1 MTAGWSREQIAAR
14 AARELRDG
22 ECVNL
27 GIGLPTRV
35 ADHLPAQVDV
45 VVHSENGILGVGP
58 LPASGQADPDVIN
71 AGTELITVLP
81 GASFV
86 SSSTSFALIRGG
98 HVDVTILGAMEVS
111 AGGDLANWMVPG
123 LMVKG
128 IGGAMDLVAGA
139 GRVIVVMEH
148 VGKNGKPKLVAQ
160 CSLPLTGRAVVD
172 RVITDL
178 GVLEVTGTG
187 FVVVEL
193 APGISVEYLVARTAA
208 PVEVAL
214 ESGAPRPWSPAPAER
229 RVHRAWR
236 YPDPSMEVT

>member
-1 MTAGWSREQIAAR
+1 MTAGWTREQMAAR

-35 ADHLPAQVDV
+35 ADYLPAHLDV
-45 VVHSENGILGVGP
+45 VVHSENGVLAVGP
-58 LPASGQADPDVIN
+58 SPPSGQADPDVIN
-71 AGTELITVLP
+71 AGTEFVTVLP

-86 SSSTSFALIRGG
+86 SSSMSFALIRGG
-98 HVDVTILGAMEVS
+98 HVDTTILGALQVS

-123 LMVKG
+123 LLVKG

-148 VGKNGKPKLVAQ
+148 VGRNGQPKLVDR

-178 GVLEVTGTG
+178 GVLDVTATG
-187 FVVVEL
+187 FALVEL
-193 APGISVEYLVARTAA
+193 APGISIRHL
-208 PVEVAL
+208 
-214 ESGAPRPWSPAPAER
+214 AER
-229 RVHRAWR
+229 TGAHV
-236 YPDPSMEVT
+236 DPGAVAVS